1 MKDLY
6 YLIFLLFTVS
16 VSSQTYSSI
25 DETTYT
31 NGYMNVFENN
41 NGAKGDYLFG
51 SVWGITAIIA
61 NVSTDGSNT
70 VELKPNTNG
79 YAENANDSYWRNNEG
94 AGPDGN
100 KWMEASSYTEIS
112 AGDYSGGKLTFS
124 VDVTANDLDS
134 RYSLVMFIKDLAPD
148 YSTEASDELTISG
161 TGVNTLEY
169 TPRSDDNHVQYG
181 FRDGLNANPA
191 TDWGSVTVTAITQS
205 SKKVLIDD
213 FKIYPNP
220 VSNRVSVSAA
230 ESIDNMRIYDLS
242 GRLVKQASPHKA
254 AFSVDVSG
262 LSKGVYLVKL
272 NAGDREATTKMIK

>member
-112 AGDYSGGKLTFS
+112 AGL
-124 VDVTANDLDS
+124 ALRPS
-134 RYSLVMFIKDLAPD
+134 R
-148 YSTEASDELTISG
+148 
-161 TGVNTLEY
+161 
-169 TPRSDDNHVQYG
+169 
-181 FRDGLNANPA
+181 NP
-191 TDWGSVTVTAITQS
+191 
-205 SKKVLIDD
+205 
-213 FKIYPNP
+213 Y
-220 VSNRVSVSAA
+220 
-230 ESIDNMRIYDLS
+230 
-242 GRLVKQASPHKA
+242 
-254 AFSVDVSG
+254 
-262 LSKGVYLVKL
+262 
-272 NAGDREATTKMIK
+272 